1 MLLLI
6 LGLVLFLGMHAVTM
20 KRDLRARLI
29 ERIGAGG
36 YKGLYSAV
44 SIFGFVLLIYGYGL
58 QRAAGYTVV
67 WEPPVWTRHLALLL
81 NLPIFILLAV
91 GKRPSWLLSRVKHPM
106 LLAVKIWA
114 TAHLL
119 ANGDLGS
126 ILLFGGFLAWAV
138 MARISVKRR
147 PEEIARS
154 AAMADVPF
162 GRGDVIAMVAGLA
175 LYVVFA
181 VWLHPLLIGVPVI
194 TRG

>member
-1 MLLLI
+1 MLVLI

-20 KRDLRARLI
+20 KRDLRAQLI
-29 ERIGAGG
+29 ERFGAGG
-36 YKGLYSAV
+36 YRGLYSAV
-44 SIFGFVLLIYGYGL
+44 SLIGFGLLIYGYGL

-91 GKRPSWLLSRVKHPM
+91 GRRPSWLLSRVKHPM

-126 ILLFGGFLAWAV
+126 ILLFGGFLAWATALFVVSRKRDRAAGVSYGKGKPV
-138 MARISVKRR
+138 MDAVVVVVGLV
-147 PEEIARS
+147 AW
-154 AAMADVPF
+154 AA
-162 GRGDVIAMVAGLA
+162 
-175 LYVVFA
+175 FA
-181 VWLHPLLIGVPVI
+181 FYLHGAWIGVKPMGV
-194 TRG
+194 